1 MAKKETLE
9 ELVEFLK
16 KAPSTH
22 RYDAILAYDRF
33 RANRLLLQEYIDR
46 FDSDQYFE
54 PVTFSTVITPGARWE
69 KSIDFVLD
77 KPRLSFEN
85 SSLSS
90 SKADLTMR
98 ITGGKQLTLDQAP
111 GATVKKVS
119 GVKVADELDGPALH
133 MRIEL
138 DSSPGSVTQAG
149 TVYID
154 LKKAREFYLSFADT
168 DEENLIG
175 GARYKRIFDGWPAEK
190 KIYVLN
196 ELQMKET
203 DFLQP
208 EKFVVRTDAA
218 PSGNVR
224 GSDEYGEGAVLL
236 FVTMKDSDNSDAGVP
251 AEMHYLL
258 PNAVVDYTMNF
269 LLGNKF
275 LIARLVTRGLEKFP
289 ALVGPLEVKYTT
301 DGVSTHI
308 TGIQATAGK
317 VVVSISGATAN
328 IKFIEFTEG
337 MKLSLVGDEGDDF
350 TRFEVKAINEKLRFE
365 WFGKHAAPVTVYL
378 NSGHE
383 ARGKAVCRWEC
394 TVDYEFVVETSGDDI
409 GKLSL
414 KPVGPPMLRQR
425 VAPDADLNSMTGDV
439 TEQLVQFCED
449 KIAFYLTSTIGKIAN
464 VAEDIDAFRLN
475 GLLFRGGKEAVQPST
490 VRFPG
495 DLTLP
500 GFLAPAR
507 TQFEVQPSETVV
519 MAGGE
524 QAFVTT
530 AGPGVPMNWTVENL
544 PGEEDDNP
552 GSIDEATGV
561 YTAPPSSAVVRGN
574 KRVIVTAT
582 SGSNYSK
589 ALLSVN
595 RRSIA
600 VAPLVK
606 AVNSSAKIKLSA
618 AALGREP
625 VTFTLLPGAK
635 GSLAPDPNPDPEAQ
649 QAMLYIAPPADS
661 SYQAFPR
668 KSDAWRRLRAT
679 AAWRSEDELAQLLA
693 IDTVEVTTESGGKE
707 QIPIV
712 LPLRIETH
720 WFTHEVEG
728 EGVRLR
734 FWGRNKSSEAYE
746 VPPERT
752 TWYLLLGNGT
762 FQDGLYT
769 PVATDDKPLSNYAV
783 IAAVETNDFLW
794 LWSFVILPIPLI
806 TPATL
811 IEKLTEADEATAP
824 NEGGEL

>member
-33 RANRLLLQEYIDR
+33 RANTLLLQEYIDR

-54 PVTFSTVITPGARWE
+54 PVTFSTVITPGVRWE
-69 KSIDFVLD
+69 KSIDFLLD

-90 SKADLTMR
+90 SRADLTMR
-98 ITGGKQLTLDQAP
+98 ITGGNQLTLDKAS
-111 GATVKKVS
+111 GAAVKKVS
-119 GVKVADELDGPALH
+119 GVKMGDALDGPALH

-138 DSSPGSVTQAG
+138 DSTSGSVTQAG

-154 LKKAREFYLSFADT
+154 LKKASAFYLSFADT
-168 DEENLIG
+168 DEENMIG
-175 GARYKRIFDGWPAEK
+175 GERYKRIFDSWPDEK

-196 ELQMKET
+196 KLQMMET

-218 PSGNVR
+218 PSGKVR
-224 GSDEYGEGAVLL
+224 GSDQYGEGAVLL
-236 FVTMKDSDNSDAGVP
+236 FVTMKGSDNGDAGIP
-251 AEMHYLL
+251 EEMHYLL

-275 LIARLVTRGLEKFP
+275 LIARMVTRGLEKFP
-289 ALVGPLEVKYTT
+289 ALVGPFEVKYTT

-317 VVVSISGATAN
+317 VVVPVAGSTAN
-328 IKFIEFTEG
+328 LVSIEFPQGLT
-337 MKLSLVGDEGDDF
+337 LSLVGDEADDF
-350 TRFEVKAINEKLRFE
+350 TRFEVKAVNEKLRFE
-365 WFGKHAAPVTVYL
+365 WYGKQASPVTINTKTERVA
-378 NSGHE
+378 SG
-383 ARGKAVCRWEC
+383 RAVCRWEY
-394 TVDYEFVVETSGDDI
+394 TIDYEFVVETSGDEI

-414 KPVGPPMLRQR
+414 KPFGTPTLRQR
-425 VAPDADLNSMTGDV
+425 VSPDADLNTLWGDEMEEFV
-439 TEQLVQFCED
+439 NFCED
-449 KIAFYLTSTIGKIAN
+449 KIDRYLATTIGIIAT
-464 VAEDIDAFRLN
+464 VAEEIDAFRLN

-507 TQFEVQPSETVV
+507 TQFEVQPSEAVV
-519 MAGGE
+519 VAGGKQE
-524 QAFVTT
+524 FVTT
-530 AGPGVPMNWTVENL
+530 AGSDLPMKWTVENL

-561 YTAPPSSAVVRGN
+561 YTAPPSSEVLRSN

-582 SGSNYSK
+582 SGSSYSK

-595 RRSIA
+595 LRSIA
-600 VAPLVK
+600 VAPLVR
-606 AVNSSAKIKLSA
+606 AVNTGATIKLSA

-635 GSLAPDPNPDPEAQ
+635 GSLTPDPAPDPEVQ
-649 QAMLYIAPPADS
+649 QGMLYIAPPAAS
-661 SYQAFPR
+661 SYEANPC
-668 KSDAWRRLRAT
+668 KSEAWRRLRAT
-679 AAWRSEDELAQLLA
+679 AAWRIEDDLAEVLA

-707 QIPIV
+707 QIPIL
-712 LPLRIETH
+712 LPLKPETH
-720 WFTHEVEG
+720 WFIHEAEG
-728 EGVRLR
+728 DGVRLK
-734 FWGRNKSSEAYE
+734 FWGENKSGQYE
-746 VPPERT
+746 VPADLT
-752 TWYLLLGNGT
+752 TWYLVSGNGT
-762 FQDGLYT
+762 LKDGLYT
-769 PVATDDKPLSNYAV
+769 PVATDGKPLSNYAV
-783 IAAVETNDFLW
+783 IVAVETNNHFW
-794 LWSFVILPIPLI
+794 LWSFVILPFPLV
-806 TPATL
+806 TPEVL
-811 IEKLTEADEATAP
+811 IEKLTEPDDPAF